1 MNSSIFVNSSILS
14 PDLSVRLENLIQ
26 FPNETKFTLIYQAS
40 KDGFG
45 LKDFHS
51 KCDNIS
57 NTLIIIQTTDS
68 FILGGFTTVSWS
80 LPNTTTE
87 DTYHY
92 DSHSFIFSLTNTLIN
107 ESFKMNVNKPD
118 SAIYTG
124 TDHVENILNTII
136 GFGQSDLVINDYSNV
151 NINYAWSK
159 EYLSYDLPYLSEG
172 NSSLFIGGDS
182 FFASQIEVFVVDGK
196 LFIYYITKY

>member
-1 MNSSIFVNSSILS
+1 LNSSIFVNSSILS

-57 NTLIIIQTTDS
+57 NTLMIIETTDS

-80 LPNTTTE
+80 LRNTTTE

-92 DSHSFIFSLTNTLIN
+92 DSNAFIFSLTNTLN
-107 ESFKMNVNKPD
+107 QSFKMNVNKPD

-151 NINYAWSK
+151 NINYAWSN
-159 EYLSYDLPYLSEG
+159 EYLSYDLPNLNED
-172 NSSLFIGGDS
+172 NSSIFIGGDS
-182 FFASQIEVFVVDGK
+182 FYASQIEVFVVDGK
-196 LFIYYITKY
+196 LLTK